1 MRPRTSAAVFLWRP
15 RRSQREAAAFSLLLE
30 RGRRRRPWRRKRARW
45 RRRRGQGDF
54 CFSHCGKEGG
64 KEAGGREREKERRI
78 RFPSPSSSSR
88 EKNLAP
94 SIVVVVVGMQQAACP
109 RHPSS
114 LPCTGGM
121 AFSTPTN
128 GEPPPPGAAFA
139 ARVSPPPRSS
149 FHLTGGDEAKR
160 RRRGEGVRTAG
171 QGGGARRR
179 RLDRGSSIILRRF
192 LFSFLLPGVLVQ
204 CVAAPR
210 QKSALSS
217 RPDCP
222 QTSHPTGSQETLL
235 PPTGCECAAAAVR
248 RLSLPL
254 LTSHTNF
261 QSTFLFCARSS
272 PRRHC

>member
-1 MRPRTSAAVFLWRP
+1 MGERERKREGFDSPLHPAVAERKI
-15 RRSQREAAAFSLLLE
+15 LLLRSSWWWWACNRQHAHGTHPPSHAQAE
-30 RGRRRRPWRRKRARW
+30 WLSPPRPMASRLRPA
-45 RRRRGQGDF
+45 
-54 CFSHCGKEGG
+54 
-64 KEAGGREREKERRI
+64 
-78 RFPSPSSSSR
+78 PLSPL
-88 EKNLAP
+88 E
-94 SIVVVVVGMQQAACP
+94 
-109 RHPSS
+109 
-114 LPCTGGM
+114 
-121 AFSTPTN
+121 
-128 GEPPPPGAAFA
+128 
-139 ARVSPPPRSS
+139 SPPPRSS
-149 FHLTGGDEAKR
+149 FHLTGGGEAKR